1 MRNNMEIDTKL
12 ENLAQKIITKA
23 NIKNENYGIDPIT
36 IIIIIGVILSLIR
49 IIQECRKKRKSL
61 NKKDDA
67 LDLRHT
73 IVNLSIKNSWLNNY
87 RLNKVLKQHLSK
99 KQYDQ
104 YGDILRKTIME
115 VGLDLN
121 DDESLTLLEAT
132 NV

>member
-1 MRNNMEIDTKL
+1 MEIDPKL

-61 NKKDDA
+61 TRKDDA

-73 IVNLSIKNSWLNNY
+73 IVNLSIKDNWLNNY
-87 RLNKVLKQHLSK
+87 RLNKILKQHLSK
-99 KQYDQ
+99 KQYIQ
-104 YGDILRKTIME
+104 YGETLRRAIME
-115 VGLDLN
+115 VGKDLN
-121 DDESLTLLEAT
+121 DDESLTLLEIN

>member
-1 MRNNMEIDTKL
+1 MEIDSKL
-12 ENLAQKIITKA
+12 ENLAQKVITKA

-61 NKKDDA
+61 SRNDDA

-73 IVNLSIKNSWLNNY
+73 IVNLSIKDNWLNNY
-87 RLNKVLKQHLSK
+87 RLNKILKQHLSK
-99 KQYDQ
+99 KQYTQ
-104 YGDILRKTIME
+104 YGIALKKAIME
-115 VGLDLN
+115 VGKDLN
-121 DDESLTLLEAT
+121 DDESLTLLEIIN

>member
-1 MRNNMEIDTKL
+1 MEIDPKL

-61 NKKDDA
+61 TRKDDA

-73 IVNLSIKNSWLNNY
+73 IVNLSIKDNWLNNY
-87 RLNKVLKQHLSK
+87 RLNKILKQHLSK
-99 KQYDQ
+99 KQYIQ
-104 YGDILRKTIME
+104 YGESLRRAIME
-115 VGLDLN
+115 VGKDLN
-121 DDESLTLLEAT
+121 DDESLTLLEIN